1 MYQTERFDLK
11 LFLAA
16 LGAGLLAWIIDAIL
30 YGALADRMWR
40 PLLIGL
46 MFLIFALL
54 VGGAILITSKLVD
67 GFDEEFLFL
76 SGTGMIA
83 AGLAVTLVVT
93 VLLAVV
99 FEAIYEYEATTT
111 TSASSYIFVLDESGS
126 MADSDPDLLRYSA
139 VDEVLSDMS
148 ADFPYAVYAFS
159 NDTQRVRDMSPVSSG
174 SDYALPSMGG
184 MTNMRLALETVLND
198 LKQGNLEGGAAPK
211 VVLLT
216 DGYASDIGLFNSVND
231 LLDDYVDAGVSV
243 STVGLGQVDEG
254 LMENIAQRT
263 GGVFVPVDEAGE
275 LAGAMQTA
283 ALRSTSRDLLSSRVT
298 PGRNLLYGFLRVIFL
313 FLLGCVLAFLKAM
326 ACARLD
332 EHIRILVV
340 GGIAAL
346 VGALVMELG
355 TAIGLPAGLCWLVLW
370 LLLSL
375 TPAMLTIQTQ
385 RGGTATIYSSMGT
398 GGGIRFN

>member
-148 ADFPYAVYAFS
+148 SDFPYAVYAFS
-159 NDTQRVRDMSPVSSG
+159 DDTQRVRDMSPVSSG

-283 ALRSTSRDLLSSRVT
+283 ALLSTSRDLLSSRVT

-375 TPAMLTIQTQ
+375 TPAMLTIQRH
-385 RGGTATIYSSMGT
+385 RGGATSIHGMNT
-398 GGGIRFN
+398 NNTLLFK